1 MSREKTRSTISGSVG
16 MDADTDKHKR
26 HSTNVELQNEKK
38 EMILHYV
45 SPSNKIDISDGG
57 YSHL

>member
-1 MSREKTRSTISGSVG
+1 MHTNTKFSEKEYIVIQTLII
-16 MDADTDKHKR
+16 TDKR
-26 HSTNVELQNEKK
+26 HSMNVELQNEKK